1 MPEKLPP
8 TPPISYDDDL
18 VSLLSEADQ
27 AIGRLDAS
35 ADILPNPELFVGM
48 YVRKEALL
56 SSQIE
61 GTQASLT
68 DVLEYEL
75 LRARRRKRQ
84 DVGEVINYV
93 AAMNYGLERLEQVA
107 ISNQLLQEI
116 HRRLLAGVRGAEKS
130 PGEFRESQNWIG
142 PANSDLRN
150 AVFIPPPPSALKMAM
165 ADLEA
170 YVQSNVAV
178 PKLIKAGLVHSQF
191 ETIHPFLDG
200 NGRMGRLLITL
211 LLYGQKVL
219 RRPILYL
226 STFFKQHR
234 SEYYER
240 LQVTCPRSLYHLLC

>member
-1 MPEKLPP
+1 
-8 TPPISYDDDL
+8 
-18 VSLLSEADQ
+18 
-27 AIGRLDAS
+27 
-35 ADILPNPELFVGM
+35 
-48 YVRKEALL
+48 
-56 SSQIE
+56 
-61 GTQASLT
+61 
-68 DVLEYEL
+68 
-75 LRARRRKRQ
+75 
-84 DVGEVINYV
+84 
-93 AAMNYGLERLEQVA
+93 
-107 ISNQLLQEI
+107 
-116 HRRLLAGVRGAEKS
+116 
-130 PGEFRESQNWIG
+130 
-142 PANSDLRN
+142 
-150 AVFIPPPPSALKMAM
+150 M

-240 LQVTCPRSLYHLLC
+240 LQAVRDAGAWEDWLKFFLRAVSEVSQEAAETARRILLMREAHRQLVQVVIPGTVNSLELLDYLLQEPYMMVPRAAELLGVSFPTANGLITTLVEHDLLVEVTGQRRGRIFRYDPYLRLLEKGTELPNTPSI